1 MIPLTA
7 PVVMMARFAY
17 DAVAPWELALSMIT
31 MVLSFVFFTYISA
44 RIYRIG
50 VLMYGKKVTL
60 KEIARWA
67 FKK

>member
-1 MIPLTA
+1 
-7 PVVMMARFAY
+7 
-17 DAVAPWELALSMIT
+17 

-44 RIYRIG
+44 RVYRIG